1 MNDVFLFF
9 IQKTKWPVATAH
21 LCREFKVVQCP
32 ISKKPDM
39 FLIWSLS
46 SLAPYYAPQKNLY
59 AH

>member
-46 SLAPYYAPQKNLY
+46 SLALYYTAQKNL
-59 AH
+59 